1 MLHRDSLA
9 TIAPI
14 GEPHCINELILVG
27 WITTKTII
35 NLAKV
40 LVNNLSIIIE
50 LEIGYL
56 SVEAGV
62 TLDIWGVSV

>member
-9 TIAPI
+9 TITPI
-14 GEPHCINELILVG
+14 GQLNCINELILVG
-27 WITTKTII
+27 RITTKTII

-50 LEIGYL
+50 LEISYL